1 MIDISTLQLPTP
13 TNRPALA
20 DGLRTLRNKLLNDN
34 VDTVNPVR
42 YATLT
47 TDQQA
52 ELAAYRTSLLNIPQQ
67 AGWPTTIEW
76 PTKPTWL

>member
-1 MIDISTLQLPTP
+1 MIDISKLQLPTP

-20 DGLRTLRNKLLNDN
+20 DGLRTLRNQQLKDN
-34 VDTVNPVR
+34 VDSVNPVR

-47 TDQQA
+47 TDQQT
-52 ELAAYRTSLLNIPQQ
+52 ELAAYRTALLNVPQQ